1 MDNQKNLKLGFSFLP
16 IPEELMASKA
26 LSWGAKH
33 LFGIYAKANME
44 NIKWNAAYLARRM
57 GCVVREARRR
67 KKELVDN
74 QLITV
79 KTHPGRA
86 DEVNI
91 NFELIMVI
99 QTPDQTVRG
108 KGTRNGQ
115 GSTTQNGQGSNPYI
129 LKDSL
134 KEGSFVKRVKN
145 GGKPTYRGMQMRW
158 SKGRIWCIPEDGGDW
173 LEFADSEAKIIWK

>member
-1 MDNQKNLKLGFSFLP
+1 MENKKPLKLSFSFLP

-33 LFGIYAKANME
+33 LFGIYGKANKE
-44 NIKWNAAYLARRM
+44 DIQWDAKYLAKRM
-57 GCVVREARRR
+57 NCEVREARRR

-79 KTHPGRA
+79 KKHPGKK
-86 DEVNI
+86 DEVSVNLS
-91 NFELIMVI
+91 LITLI
-99 QTPDQTVRG
+99 QTPVQTDRG
-108 KGTRNGQ
+108 KDTKNGQ
-115 GSTTQNGQGSNPYI
+115 GFATQNGQGSNPYI

-145 GGKPTYRGMQMRW
+145 GEKPTYRGMQMRW
-158 SKGRIWCIPEDGGDW
+158 SKGQIWCIPEDGGDW
-173 LEFADSEAKIIWK
+173 LEFADSESKIIWQ